1 MAADRLARVLARLD
15 ALNRDDPT
23 TVPTPHGPQPHELQ
37 YAERLTAWVARLAP
51 QASDALRIA
60 ARGQHVKRWT
70 IPRGSYPAGRAGYLK
85 WRETLKRFHADT
97 VVETMRA
104 EGYAE
109 AETARARELIMKQ
122 RLGTDPETQ
131 ALEDALCL
139 IFLESQ
145 FSDLRRKAP
154 EPVFR
159 EAVRKTWAKMSPA
172 ARKLARALPL
182 PPEDRRYL
190 DDVLRRGAAGS

>member
-1 MAADRLARVLARLD
+1 MTADRLARVLARID
-15 ALNRDDPT
+15 DLNR
-23 TVPTPHGPQPHELQ
+23 PQPSELE
-37 YAERLTAWVARLAP
+37 YAQRLTAWVVRLSP
-51 QASDALRIA
+51 EASDALRIA
-60 ARGQHVKRWT
+60 ARGQHVRRWT
-70 IPRGSYPAGRAGYLK
+70 IPRDQYPAGRAGYLK

-97 VVETMRA
+97 VAEAMQA
-104 EGYAE
+104 EGYPAE
-109 AETARARELIMKQ
+109 AIARVRELIMKQ
-122 RLGTDPETQ
+122 RLGDDSETQ
-131 ALEDALCL
+131 VLEDALCL

-172 ARKLARALPL
+172 ARLLALALPM

-190 DDVLRRGAAGS
+190 DEVLRRGAVGS